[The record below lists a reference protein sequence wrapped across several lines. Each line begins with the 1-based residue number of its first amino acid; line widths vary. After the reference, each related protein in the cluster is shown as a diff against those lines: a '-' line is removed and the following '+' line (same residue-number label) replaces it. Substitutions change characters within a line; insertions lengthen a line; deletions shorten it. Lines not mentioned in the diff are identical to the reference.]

1 MGSLISKLFG
11 SDENQQQ
18 NKTEDIKQEQKQPEQ
33 NKNENQQQNNNQY
46 IKQEQNKNKQDNQNQ
61 NNIKQEPSP
70 QEPSPQELQNQ
81 KISNN
86 NEEKLSELFKSLPS
100 KLEDFPTFWNQ
111 YLEIGQTK
119 EYDEIF
125 YSRFEPLYIENLT
138 STLSQIQELYNINI
152 ENDNIEQIT
161 NTIKQIEELQKLN
174 YEPYGV
180 IYAGKVDTMNFKEVV
195 DKLKKDLSDKIKT
208 IERNTWLFLQ
218 IENFLKEIL
227 CNHQGYAENAIDNG
241 VGQLDTIDYDGENG
255 NYIPL
260 DMYNILVQ
268 FSELLPILYTE
279 QDINT
284 FIKLNGELHQ
294 RIKNIKQNFIYYYK
308 GLDESTLKKT
318 DDNESTID
326 NKSLKEEESK
336 KCENLAELN
345 KDNYV
350 SKIKSVFKSFGVFKI
365 KMLPYLACI
374 QYPNYD
380 KIPDVYPICCKE
392 IEKVVAG
399 LMMTN
404 RIITIV
410 NMKIQKESDEVL
422 YFKIDD
428 EYINNYDLHFNPKLW
443 DGKTKIEI
451 SECENISKSLFEKF
465 KGVLTLQTDKID
477 LYKDVIDR
485 LFIKTLDNQITIDA
499 VRCISANK
507 NLFEQVCYYC
517 SDVFK
522 FDNQDLV
529 KNMYV
534 YNVIDYLSYGG
545 RIPTLPSD
553 LMTKLITAESYYDFI
568 IPINNSNNENDVN
581 NFNVEMLNYEL
592 KKDVRDILRLK
603 K

>member
-18 NKTEDIKQEQKQPEQ
+18 NKNEDVKQEQKQSEQ
-33 NKNENQQQNNNQY
+33 NKDV
-46 IKQEQNKNKQDNQNQ
+46 KQEQDNNKDIKQKQPEQDNQNQ
-61 NNIKQEPSP
+61 NNIKQEP
-70 QEPSPQELQNQ
+70 QISPQELQNQ
-81 KISNN
+81 
-86 NEEKLSELFKSLPS
+86 KLSELFKSLPS

-125 YSRFEPLYIENLT
+125 YSKFEPLYIENLT
-138 STLSQIQELYNINI
+138 STLSQIQELYNLNI

-195 DKLKKDLSDKIKT
+195 DKMKKELSDKIKT

-227 CNHQGYAENAIDNG
+227 CNHLGYTENAIDND
-241 VGQLDTIDYDGENG
+241 VGKLDTIDYDGENG
-255 NYIPL
+255 NYMPL
-260 DMYNILVQ
+260 DMYNILIQ

-284 FIKLNGELHQ
+284 FLKLNGELHQ

-318 DDNESTID
+318 DNDELTIN
-326 NKSLKEEESK
+326 NKSLKEEELK
-336 KCENLAELN
+336 KCENRAGLN

-350 SKIKSVFKSFGVFKI
+350 SKIKSVFKSLGVFKI
-365 KMLPYLACI
+365 KMLPYLACV
-374 QYPNYD
+374 QYPNYN
-380 KIPDVYPICCKE
+380 KVPDVYPICCKE
-392 IEKVVAG
+392 IEKIVAG

-410 NMKIQKESDEVL
+410 NMRIQKESDEVL

-428 EYINNYDLHFNPKLW
+428 EYTSNYDLHFNPKLW

-465 KGVLTLQTDKID
+465 KGVLTLQTDKTD

-517 SDVFK
+517 SNDFK
-522 FDNQDLV
+522 FNNQDLV